1 MEQKDKELLNELI
14 RLVQEGMGL
23 VYDET
28 DEEVMWKRKAVGV
41 LNKAREVMN
50 D

>member
-41 LNKAREVMN
+41 LNRAREVMN